1 MRGELKGSKPDRR
14 DDILNA
20 ALDLFLNKGFHATSM
35 SNIAKEAG
43 VSTSHLYNFFTN
55 KAEIAIAVEKQ
66 LIDSYHKT
74 FTELPGDDL
83 NDRQL
88 TEDCFKIFFAPK
100 RAKWIVTIFTEAL
113 RNEQVRKEI
122 IENGKNQEKKVLKSL
137 NLDENNKADLMG
149 YEFMCSTI
157 LGFMMRNLF
166 GTHFSQPKL
175 IKAVSLAVPKL
186 IEVGRE
192 VEEQILSERSAEEKS
207 ITRN

>member
-83 NDRQL
+83 ND
-88 TEDCFKIFFAPK
+88 
-100 RAKWIVTIFTEAL
+100 
-113 RNEQVRKEI
+113 
-122 IENGKNQEKKVLKSL
+122 GS
-137 NLDENNKADLMG
+137 
-149 YEFMCSTI
+149 
-157 LGFMMRNLF
+157 
-166 GTHFSQPKL
+166 
-175 IKAVSLAVPKL
+175 
-186 IEVGRE
+186 
-192 VEEQILSERSAEEKS
+192 
-207 ITRN
+207 

>member
-1 MRGELKGSKPDRR
+1 MRIELKGNKPDRKE
-14 DDILNA
+14 DILNA

-35 SNIAKEAG
+35 ANIAKEAG

-66 LIDSYHKT
+66 LIDSYHRT
-74 FTELPGDDL
+74 FTELPGGEL
-83 NDRQL
+83 QNRQL
-88 TEDCFKIFFAPK
+88 TEECFDVFFEPK

-137 NLDENNKADLMG
+137 SLDVNSKADMMG

-157 LGFMMRNLF
+157 LGLMMRNLF
-166 GTHFSQPKL
+166 GTHFSQEEL
-175 IKAVSLAVPKL
+175 VKAISLAVPKL
-186 IEVGRE
+186 IDVGRE
-192 VEEQILSERSAEEKS
+192 VEEQILSERNAEGQP
-207 ITRN
+207 T

>member
-1 MRGELKGSKPDRR
+1 MHGELKSCKPDRR
-14 DDILNA
+14 EDILNA

-35 SNIAKEAG
+35 ANIAKEAG

-66 LIDSYHKT
+66 LIDSYHRT
-74 FTELPGDDL
+74 FAELSANGL

-88 TEDCFKIFFAPK
+88 SEECFEVFFTPK

-122 IENGKNQEKKVLKSL
+122 IENGEKQQKKVLKSL
-137 NLDENNKADLMG
+137 NLDESNKADLMG
-149 YEFMCSTI
+149 YEIMCSTI
-157 LGFMMRNLF
+157 LGLMMRNIF
-166 GTHFSQPKL
+166 GTHFSQQEL
-175 IKAVSLAVPKL
+175 VKAISLAVPKL

-192 VEEQILSERSAEEKS
+192 VEEQILSERKTEE
-207 ITRN
+207 